1 MKVLG
6 ADGCRAGWVVAS
18 RHGVEVLDRLDR
30 IVADAT
36 VAVVGVDMP
45 IGLPRVWGR
54 DADRQARQLLGRP
67 RASSVFPTPP
77 RSLITAT
84 TYATANQRSWSEL
97 GRGLTRQTYHLF
109 ERIKEVDALVRAAM
123 DAASEPGDRLVEVHP
138 ECSFRV
144 MAGRHLPSKHT
155 ADGIARRRALLLP
168 RFGPVVDDRPRG
180 AAADDVLDAYAVL
193 WSAERFAR
201 GGHLTL
207 GDGSVDELGLPMRI
221 VT

>member
-1 MKVLG
+1 MKVVG
-6 ADGCRAGWVVAS
+6 ADGCEGGWVVANGD
-18 RHGVEVLDRLDR
+18 GVEVVDRLDG

-36 VAVVGVDMP
+36 VVVIGVDMP
-45 IGLPRVWGR
+45 IGLPRQWGR
-54 DADRQARQLLGRP
+54 EADRQARQLLGRP

-77 RSLITAT
+77 RSLLSEK
-84 TYATANQRSWSEL
+84 TYATANQRSKSEL
-97 GRGLTRQTYHLF
+97 GQGLTRQTYHLF
-109 ERIKEVDALVRAAM
+109 GRIREVDRLVTALAGAE
-123 DAASEPGDRLVEVHP
+123 SGDRLVEVHP

-144 MAGRHLPSKHT
+144 MAGAPVPSKHT
-155 ADGIARRRALLLP
+155 ADGIERRRALLLP
-168 RFGPVVDDRPRG
+168 RFGPVVDARPTG

-201 GGHLTL
+201 GEHLTL

>member
-1 MKVLG
+1 MRVLG
-6 ADGCRAGWVVAS
+6 ADGCRGGWVVAS
-18 RHGVEVLDRLDR
+18 RHRVEVLDCLHDV
-30 IVADAT
+30 VADAT
-36 VAVVGVDMP
+36 VDVAGVDMP
-45 IGLPRVWGR
+45 IGLPRDWGR
-54 DADRQARQLLGRP
+54 EADRQARQLLGWP

-77 RSLITAT
+77 RSLLTAT

-109 ERIKEVDALVRAAM
+109 ERIKEVDCLVRAAT
-123 DAASEPGDRLVEVHP
+123 DIAAVPGDRLIEVHP

-144 MAGRHLPSKHT
+144 MAGEALPSKHT

-168 RFGPVVDDRPRG
+168 RFGPVIDDRPMG

-193 WSAERFAR
+193 WSAERFVR
-201 GGHLTL
+201 GEHLTL

>member
-1 MKVLG
+1 MKVVG
-6 ADGCRAGWVVAS
+6 ADGCRGGWVLAD
-18 RHGVEVLDRLDR
+18 RDGAEVVDRLDD

-36 VAVVGVDMP
+36 VVVVGVDMP
-45 IGLPRVWGR
+45 IGLPREWGR
-54 DADRQARQLLGRP
+54 EADREARQLLGRP
-67 RASSVFPTPP
+67 GASSVFPTPP
-77 RSLITAT
+77 RSLLTAT
-84 TYATANQRSWSEL
+84 TYATANQRSKSEL

-109 ERIKEVDALVRAAM
+109 ERIREVDRLVTALAGAV
-123 DAASEPGDRLVEVHP
+123 PGDRLVEIHP

-144 MAGRHLPSKHT
+144 MAGARLPSKHT
-155 ADGIARRRALLLP
+155 ADGIERRRGLLLP
-168 RFGPVVDDRPRG
+168 RFGPVVDARPRG

-201 GGHLTL
+201 GEHLTL

>member
-1 MKVLG
+1 MKVVG
-6 ADGCRAGWVVAS
+6 ADGCRGGWVLAD
-18 RHGVEVLDRLDR
+18 RHGAEVVERLDD

-36 VAVVGVDMP
+36 VVVVGVDMP
-45 IGLPRVWGR
+45 IGLPREWGR
-54 DADRQARQLLGRP
+54 EADREARRLLGRP
-67 RASSVFPTPP
+67 GASSVFPTPP
-77 RSLITAT
+77 RSLLTAT
-84 TYATANQRSWSEL
+84 TYATANERSKSEL

-109 ERIKEVDALVRAAM
+109 RRIREV
-123 DAASEPGDRLVEVHP
+123 DRLVTALTGAEGERLVEIHP

-144 MAGRHLPSKHT
+144 MAGAALPSKHT
-155 ADGIARRRALLLP
+155 ADGIEQRRALLLP
-168 RFGPVVDDRPRG
+168 RFGPVVDARPRG

-201 GGHLTL
+201 GEHLTF

>member
-1 MKVLG
+1 MKVVG
-6 ADGCRAGWVVAS
+6 ADGCRGGWVLAD
-18 RHGVEVLDRLDR
+18 RHGAEVVERLDD

-36 VAVVGVDMP
+36 VVVVGVDMP
-45 IGLPRVWGR
+45 IGLPREWGR
-54 DADRQARQLLGRP
+54 EADREARRLLGRP
-67 RASSVFPTPP
+67 GASSVFPTPP
-77 RSLITAT
+77 RSLLTAT
-84 TYATANQRSWSEL
+84 TYATANERSKSEL

-109 ERIKEVDALVRAAM
+109 ERIKAVDRLVTGL
-123 DAASEPGDRLVEVHP
+123 ASPVAGDRLVEIHP

-144 MAGRHLPSKHT
+144 MAGAPLPSKHT
-155 ADGIARRRALLLP
+155 ADGIERRRGLLLP
-168 RFGPVVDDRPRG
+168 RFGAVVDDRPRG

-201 GGHLTL
+201 GEHLTL